1 MPVALRNATG
11 FFIFIIAYFSIKATL
26 TLQQIP
32 HITKLLTLHFNPITL
47 QKLNTLCQPQSFY

>member
-32 HITKLLTLHFNPITL
+32 HITKLLTLHFLYIL
-47 QKLNTLCQPQSFY
+47 IQ